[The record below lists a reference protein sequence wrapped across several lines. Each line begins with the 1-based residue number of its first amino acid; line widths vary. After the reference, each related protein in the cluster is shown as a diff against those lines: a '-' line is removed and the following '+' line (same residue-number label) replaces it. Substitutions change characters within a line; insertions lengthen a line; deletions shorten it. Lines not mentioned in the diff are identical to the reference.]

1 MHGATAYVQ
10 RIWTSTSC
18 TSRQQF
24 SPSTSHFNPGS
35 DLEAL
40 RVPIIG
46 VGALVRAGARG
57 APSESNTSTLPPT
70 SRSTTRRRRRGG
82 SRNSAGGA
90 SARGASARGAS
101 AGLARGAGGGA
112 AARAGRGR
120 TSDAEPIHISSTVD
134 GDVVGDA
141 SSVGTDQVG
150 TVHVLGV
157 PGRRAVGDYPTM
169 SANNFLF
176 GK

>member
-1 MHGATAYVQ
+1 MYTQ
-10 RIWTSTSC
+10 TTF
-18 TSRQQF
+18 F
-24 SPSTSHFNPGS
+24 SKPKPLQPSTC

-70 SRSTTRRRRRGG
+70 SRSATRWRRRGGG

-90 SARGASARGAS
+90 SA
-101 AGLARGAGGGA
+101 GLARGAGGAGGAGTGA

-120 TSDAEPIHISSTVD
+120 TSDAEPVHISSTVD

-141 SSVGTDQVG
+141 GSVDTDQVG
-150 TVHVLGV
+150 PVHVLGV
-157 PGRRAVGDYPTM
+157 PGQRAVGEGLLGLAVGVAEDAGPLLEGLVEVLM
-169 SANNFLF
+169 DPD
-176 GK
+176 

>member
-82 SRNSAGGA
+82 GSRNSAG
-90 SARGASARGAS
+90 GAS
-101 AGLARGAGGGA
+101 AGLARGAGGAGGAGTGA